1 MGYPLTSFAFCVGL
15 AGCATL
21 APDGRTLSVQHPSPA
36 SDPSAAQDAGTRDA
50 SQASVSNGGV
60 RRERQLTD
68 TEQRYLDLALAKPG
82 DAEPWFQLGNYYAAH
97 NRLAGAEFAYRQA
110 LKRESSPKTL
120 HNLGLVQIRL
130 GINALG
136 EAHEQLPEDD
146 PVRRQTRELIAT
158 LLKESW

>member
-1 MGYPLTSFAFCVGL
+1 MRYPLTNLALCMGL

-21 APDGRTLSVQHPSPA
+21 APDDRTLHAQNPSREPEASVQH
-36 SDPSAAQDAGTRDA
+36 AGTQDA
-50 SQASVSNGGV
+50 SQASNGDSRA
-60 RRERQLTD
+60 RRLTD
-68 TEQRYLDLALAKPG
+68 TERRYLDLALAEPG
-82 DAEPWFQLGNYYAAH
+82 DAEPWFQLGNYYAAR

-136 EAHEQLPEDD
+136 EAHERLPEDD
-146 PVRRQTRELIAT
+146 PARRQTQELIAT
-158 LLKESW
+158 LLKEGW